1 MSKHKKRRYSVI
13 YILLLLHRW
22 SGISI
27 ALFVILLSIT
37 GIMLNHTEALSL
49 TKKNINNTYILSW
62 YGIKMP
68 DRQLYYHVDNNWLV
82 QIGRHIYFGQ
92 HLITKDSNKMMGTM
106 SKNGVIIIAL
116 SNSLY
121 LLSKEGELI
130 EKITSEQNLPVP
142 VDKIFTSSEGKLIL
156 KSNGFNY
163 ISEDEFLSWKK
174 IKENI
179 QAIDSISNNIP
190 PPKHILN
197 LYRNQYLGKNLPIE
211 RFILDIHSGR
221 IVFNNGIILM
231 DLVAIILILLILS
244 GAFVWYKRI
253 RRS

>member
-82 QIGRHIYFGQ
+82 QIGRHI
-92 HLITKDSNKMMGTM
+92 
-106 SKNGVIIIAL
+106 
-116 SNSLY
+116 
-121 LLSKEGELI
+121 
-130 EKITSEQNLPVP
+130 
-142 VDKIFTSSEGKLIL
+142 
-156 KSNGFNY
+156 
-163 ISEDEFLSWKK
+163 
-174 IKENI
+174 
-179 QAIDSISNNIP
+179 
-190 PPKHILN
+190 
-197 LYRNQYLGKNLPIE
+197 
-211 RFILDIHSGR
+211 
-221 IVFNNGIILM
+221 
-231 DLVAIILILLILS
+231 
-244 GAFVWYKRI
+244 
-253 RRS
+253 